1 MSLRPPPCS
10 GQILV
15 KNSYKCA
22 AIRPVAWC
30 KAASGEAMTNVIASI
45 EYGRYLAENV
55 TIK

>member
-1 MSLRPPPCS
+1 
-10 GQILV
+10 LV